1 MVLKCLGWM
10 VGIHFYKKKN
20 DFGTQGGA
28 GGVKVGLRVNKVM
41 DSQFIQNMSNVLG
54 FFGLES

>member
-1 MVLKCLGWM
+1 MA
-10 VGIHFYKKKN
+10 GIHFYKKRMILALK
-20 DFGTQGGA
+20 GGR
-28 GGVKVGLRVNKVM
+28 GVKVGSRVNKVM

>member
-1 MVLKCLGWM
+1 M

-28 GGVKVGLRVNKVM
+28 GGVKVGSRVNKVI
-41 DSQFIQNMSNVLG
+41 DSQFSQNVNCMSNVLG
-54 FFGLES
+54 FLGLES